1 MRNKSSAD
9 LCGKDPEGSCNEA
22 FDTALLGVAAW
33 SFRIDISSLAS
44 ISEK

>member
-9 LCGKDPEGSCNEA
+9 LCGKDPEGSCEEV
-22 FDTALLGVAAW
+22 FDTALLRLVAW

-44 ISEK
+44 IRDK